1 MRVRRSKCPLLSYQG
16 EDPYREERQR
26 HARDRRTKEGEREG
40 CGKDGT
46 AKPRE
51 TKEPSR
57 ARNKSEMGANGLT
70 SLSFS
75 LIYWR
80 HRCEFGIPRGA
91 VVSETI
97 VLKCVSGLLF
107 KTKRTTSLAST
118 LGKVSVSSTS
128 LTPLGLHGCWSI
140 GWSVGYFCVF
150 ASGYVNLTC
159 FSLSALSWV
168 ARHNI
173 VILFV
178 KGQ

>member
-1 MRVRRSKCPLLSYQG
+1 MRVRRSKCPLLLYQG
-16 EDPYREERQR
+16 EDQYREERQR
-26 HARDRRTKEGEREG
+26 HARDRRTKEGGREG

-118 LGKVSVSSTS
+118 LGKVSVFNSTNAS
-128 LTPLGLHGCWSI
+128 RSAWLLVHRLV
-140 GWSVGYFCVF
+140 GWLLLSVCKLV
-150 ASGYVNLTC
+150 C
-159 FSLSALSWV
+159 C
-168 ARHNI
+168 I
-173 VILFV
+173 V
-178 KGQ
+178 GGET